1 MICPN
6 CGADHHQLYD
16 EAAELCECYW
26 CGERYCAE
34 PPDDDT
40 VETPTLR
47 ELGIDV

>member
-1 MICPN
+1 MICPH

-16 EAAELCECYW
+16 DIADAYECHW
-26 CGERYCAE
+26 CGQRYCADE
-34 PPDDDT
+34 PDDDT

>member
-1 MICPN
+1 MTCPS

-16 EAAELCECYW
+16 EAADMCECYW
-26 CGERYCAE
+26 CGERYCVDQ
-34 PPDDDT
+34 PDSDT